1 MKRFILE
8 RRTTQIERVV
18 VRAESW
24 DDAKAILKDP
34 CTRFTTYPNK
44 AVAESIEF
52 IGDIEDQNT

>member
-8 RRTTQIERVV
+8 RRTTQIERIV

-24 DDAKAILKDP
+24 DDAKAILKDRH
-34 CTRFTTYPNK
+34 TRFTTCPDK

-52 IGDIEDQNT
+52 IGNIDDQNT